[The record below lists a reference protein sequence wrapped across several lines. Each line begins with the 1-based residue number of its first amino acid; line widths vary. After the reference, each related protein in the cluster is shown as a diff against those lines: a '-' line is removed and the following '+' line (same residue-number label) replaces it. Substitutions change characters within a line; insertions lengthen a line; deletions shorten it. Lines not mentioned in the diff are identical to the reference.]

1 MSVAI
6 LQSTYSPGVGGI
18 TVVSA
23 GATTYCV
30 SANVGDS
37 AWYKAGPSGQITK
50 TACS

>member
-6 LQSTYSPGVGGI
+6 LQSTYSPGVGSI

-23 GATTYCV
+23 GAITYCV
-30 SANVGDS
+30 SANVADS